1 MNDAD
6 RIQDFALLIDEEN
19 NIHLFVVLS
28 WSNFMQFN

>member
-28 WSNFMQFN
+28 WSNFMQLN